1 MSTLISCQGLTKTYG
16 ARPLFEG
23 LSFGVFAG
31 ERAGLIGPNGAGK
44 STLLKILA
52 GLEKPDE
59 GELAVRRG
67 IRVGYLAQQDRFA
80 EGEDISVGAELA
92 LALGGLG
99 LEDYEID
106 IRVEDGL
113 AGSGFAAD
121 QRVKA
126 LSGGWRK
133 RLAILSQVIRRPD
146 LLLLDEPTNHLDVAG
161 VLWLEQL
168 MAGVDF
174 SFVVVTHDRRF
185 LEAVCNRVIEL
196 NKRYPEGH
204 FSSAGNYS
212 EFLKNREALFNV
224 QAAREDS
231 MRNIV
236 RRETEWLRRGPKA
249 RTTKQKARIDRA
261 GELMGELKELEYRNA
276 QTRSAAIDFTASERK
291 TKKLVSLTRVVKSLG
306 GKKLFGP
313 LDLVLGPGDKWGLLG
328 GNGSGKST
336 LLKLL
341 AGTLAPDAGRV
352 ERAEGLTVVTFD
364 QHRETLDMAMP
375 LRRALCESGEF
386 VYYKDKPVHVVG
398 WAERFLFGK
407 EQLDAPLGRLSG
419 GEQSRVMIAR
429 LMLRPADVLL
439 LDEPTND
446 LDLNSLEV
454 LETSLMDF
462 AGALVLV
469 THDRYLLDRVSQQI
483 MALDGRGGARVFAD
497 LDQWEERMAADE
509 IDLTPPSPPLAPTV
523 PPAALSAAEAREL
536 RGLEEKIQIA
546 EAQTQKARQA
556 LLDPA
561 IATDAPEL
569 MERQKTVDALAKK
582 TEALYQRWHELE
594 TKSGN
599 SAAG

>member
-1 MSTLISCQGLTKTYG
+1 M
-16 ARPLFEG
+16 
-23 LSFGVFAG
+23 
-31 ERAGLIGPNGAGK
+31 
-44 STLLKILA
+44 LKILA

-341 AGTLAPDAGRV
+341 AGTLAPDAGRI
-352 ERAEGLTVVTFD
+352 ERVEGLTVVTFD

-469 THDRYLLDRVSQQI
+469 THDRYLLDRVSQRI
-483 MALDGRGGARVFAD
+483 LALDGRGNARVFAD

-509 IDLTPPSPPLAPTV
+509 IDLTPPSLPLAPTV

-594 TKSGN
+594 TKAGK

>member
-1 MSTLISCQGLTKTYG
+1 MSTLISCQGLIKTYG

-469 THDRYLLDRVSQQI
+469 THDRYLLDRVSQRI
-483 MALDGRGGARVFAD
+483 LALDGRGNARVFAD

-509 IDLTPPSPPLAPTV
+509 IDLTPPSLPLAPTV

-594 TKSGN
+594 TK
-599 SAAG
+599 

>member
-185 LEAVCNRVIEL
+185 W
-196 NKRYPEGH
+196 KR
-204 FSSAGNYS
+204 
-212 EFLKNREALFNV
+212 
-224 QAAREDS
+224 
-231 MRNIV
+231 
-236 RRETEWLRRGPKA
+236 
-249 RTTKQKARIDRA
+249 
-261 GELMGELKELEYRNA
+261 
-276 QTRSAAIDFTASERK
+276 
-291 TKKLVSLTRVVKSLG
+291 
-306 GKKLFGP
+306 
-313 LDLVLGPGDKWGLLG
+313 
-328 GNGSGKST
+328 
-336 LLKLL
+336 
-341 AGTLAPDAGRV
+341 
-352 ERAEGLTVVTFD
+352 
-364 QHRETLDMAMP
+364 
-375 LRRALCESGEF
+375 C
-386 VYYKDKPVHVVG
+386 
-398 WAERFLFGK
+398 
-407 EQLDAPLGRLSG
+407 
-419 GEQSRVMIAR
+419 
-429 LMLRPADVLL
+429 
-439 LDEPTND
+439 
-446 LDLNSLEV
+446 
-454 LETSLMDF
+454 
-462 AGALVLV
+462 
-469 THDRYLLDRVSQQI
+469 
-483 MALDGRGGARVFAD
+483 
-497 LDQWEERMAADE
+497 
-509 IDLTPPSPPLAPTV
+509 
-523 PPAALSAAEAREL
+523 
-536 RGLEEKIQIA
+536 
-546 EAQTQKARQA
+546 
-556 LLDPA
+556 
-561 IATDAPEL
+561 AT
-569 MERQKTVDALAKK
+569 
-582 TEALYQRWHELE
+582 
-594 TKSGN
+594 G
-599 SAAG
+599 